1 MIIAKVQF
9 DKMVLIAYLE
19 DMTSQD
25 TLPERLLPQCL
36 DILRKLSSGERDLI
50 RVVVEIYM
58 TSEMLTR
65 MTTSSYVPFSN
76 LIKILLIHR
85 LQRGQSLEAGGDVD
99 ETPMVPRTPR
109 PPKTPEDMT
118 PEEQEATVVMDLRC
132 LSLCIGLLERVNSVR
147 CFCLSFFNNDLA
159 NDSHSVIRR

>member
-50 RVVVEIYM
+50 RVVVEI
-58 TSEMLTR
+58 
-65 MTTSSYVPFSN
+65 
-76 LIKILLIHR
+76 IHDLR
-85 LQRGQSLEAGGDVD
+85 DVD
-99 ETPMVPRTPR
+99 KDDDELVCAV
-109 PPKTPEDMT
+109 
-118 PEEQEATVVMDLRC
+118 QQ
-132 LSLCIGLLERVNSVR
+132 SN
-147 CFCLSFFNNDLA
+147 
-159 NDSHSVIRR
+159 